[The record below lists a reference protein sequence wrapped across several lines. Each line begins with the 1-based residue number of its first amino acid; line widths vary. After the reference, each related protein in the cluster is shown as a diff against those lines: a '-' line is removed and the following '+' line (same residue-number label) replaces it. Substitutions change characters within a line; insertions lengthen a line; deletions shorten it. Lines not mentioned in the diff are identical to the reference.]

1 MILYPKSKYFA
12 VFLFLYIIKL
22 VRCVYQTPEY
32 TVNRINLLIQRFLID
47 SNIKINYEITESLAK
62 SLDLAAGESFH
73 DQFQTV
79 VDDCEQKT
87 SSTLSATGN
96 DASLARNI
104 CKNVLHEHVKLV
116 LNRQHFAENIY
127 ETISNPL
134 QEMPSN
140 SAKNPNKQPHP
151 LKNSISITP
160 EISYLVSDLL
170 PLNPSL
176 EQCIESTLRV
186 LSLPFGFTE
195 SQANILCTDILEMRK
210 IRGYYRS
217 KDKIPNNLRDISP
230 KKSNNNCSKYKIKL
244 TPFKSIPEALN
255 FESFDIIGGLSC
267 NNDKINTESE
277 TIIKK
282 PNLLFLPFIN
292 SPVISI
298 KKSEKFL
305 EYSMGKSSIS
315 PDLLAESVAEV
326 QELKASEKLIF
337 NDDIYSDLI
346 LPCKLLTYEEKIL
359 ASMLVF
365 ISNSMQLPLDAIE
378 ACIVM
383 TRTVASST
391 IVVPNQNDISQQKA
405 GIISTQIINFFIP
418 TCINS
423 LLTISVFVP
432 LSNFANSYL
441 APLETSES
449 ATKVL
454 GKICGKVMKNFVN
467 IFGTVSIEQQF
478 ECNAIHTLIINSLQ
492 EQIWNKAGALFT
504 TRELSNVVCKLN
516 FEYSV
521 SQVVSDCSTLFS
533 KYIKEIPKDL
543 VSTICQSILSYVQ
556 PQPLVVRPIVYTIT
570 SILSELVNSASP
582 HTKKSIR
589 SLIDIGIQILDSCLG
604 RESCMEVYES
614 SCKKAFL
621 DLSSIEG
628 ITISEI
634 DFICENSKSL
644 VIKVLSNFS
653 IPKYLLKYHKT
664 QFKNRIAI
672 IQSNVSK
679 YSRIQEKTGEQLLSS

>member
-1 MILYPKSKYFA
+1 MTLYLRSKYFA
-12 VFLFLYIIKL
+12 VFLFLYTVKL

-32 TVNRINLLIQRFLID
+32 TVNRINLLFQRFLIE
-47 SNIKINYEITESLAK
+47 SNIKINYEITKSLAR
-62 SLDLAAGESFH
+62 SLDLTAGETFH

-79 VDDCEQKT
+79 IDDCEKKT

-96 DASLARNI
+96 NASLSRSI

-127 ETISNPL
+127 EVISNSL
-134 QEMPSN
+134 QEIPSN
-140 SAKNPNKQPHP
+140 NTKSPNEQSYP
-151 LKNSISITP
+151 LKNSIFITP
-160 EISYLVSDLL
+160 EVSYLISDLL

-176 EQCIESTLRV
+176 EQCVESILRV

-195 SQANILCTDILEMRK
+195 SQANIVCKDILEMRR
-210 IRGYYRS
+210 IRGYYCS
-217 KDKIPNNLRDISP
+217 KDKIPNNLQYIFP
-230 KKSNNNCSKYKIKL
+230 KKSDNSCSKYKIKL
-244 TPFKSIPEALN
+244 TPFKSVPETLN

-267 NNDKINTESE
+267 NNNKISIESD

-298 KKSEKFL
+298 KKSERSLK
-305 EYSMGKSSIS
+305 YNMGKSSIS
-315 PDLLAESVAEV
+315 PELLTESVTEV
-326 QELKASEKLIF
+326 QELKVSEKLIF
-337 NDDIYSDLI
+337 NDDIYTDLI

-378 ACIVM
+378 ACIVI
-383 TRTVASST
+383 TRTVTSST

-423 LLTISVFVP
+423 LLTISIFVP

-449 ATKVL
+449 ATKIL
-454 GKICGKVMKNFVN
+454 GKICGKVMENFVD
-467 IFGTVSIEQQF
+467 IFGTISIEQQF
-478 ECNAIHTLIINSLQ
+478 ECNIIHTLIINSLQ

-504 TRELSNVVCKLN
+504 TRELSNIVCKLN

-521 SQVVSDCSTLFS
+521 SQVVSDCSILFS

-556 PQPLVVRPIVYTIT
+556 PQPLVVRPIIYTIT
-570 SILSELVNSASP
+570 SILSELVNSVNQYA
-582 HTKKSIR
+582 KKSIR
-589 SLIDIGIQILDSCLG
+589 SLIDIGTQILDSCLG
-604 RESCMEVYES
+604 REDCIESYES

-628 ITISEI
+628 MTISEI
-634 DFICENSKSL
+634 EFICGNSKSL

-653 IPKYLLKYHKT
+653 IPEYLLKYHKA
-664 QFKNRIAI
+664 QFKSRIAI
-672 IQSNVSK
+672 IQSNISIYSK
-679 YSRIQEKTGEQLLSS
+679 IQEKTGEQLLS